1 MSPDVVHN
9 VIAATCD
16 PVSNLKLA
24 VHPLSRCP
32 CQFDCLLATAAA
44 SFIPLLPI
52 TGLPMSEEAADGAVA
67 SYRAARTRAFAYPRE
82 ADLVHGLEL
91 AALGAV
97 LTGVAAQVSIP
108 LPFTPVPITLQ
119 TFAVLLTGVT
129 LGARFGG
136 ASQALYVG
144 LGAGGVPWF
153 EGFGAGVGALAGP
166 TGGYLVG
173 FPVAAVLAGAAVD
186 RYPVTRRLP
195 VLLVVLGLANAVV
208 FAFGLPWLYTWL
220 TVINGDPLS
229 LPELANKGLIPFI
242 PGGIMKTVGA
252 ALVATAFLPGPSERS

>member
-1 MSPDVVHN
+1 MV
-9 VIAATCD
+9 
-16 PVSNLKLA
+16 
-24 VHPLSRCP
+24 
-32 CQFDCLLATAAA
+32 
-44 SFIPLLPI
+44 
-52 TGLPMSEEAADGAVA
+52 EEAVNNAVT

-82 ADLVHGLEL
+82 ADLAHGLGL

-97 LTGVAAQVSIP
+97 LTGVAAQLSVP

-129 LGARFGG
+129 LGARLGG

-144 LGAGGVPWF
+144 LGAGGIPWF
-153 EGFGAGVGALAGP
+153 EGFGAGLGALAGP

-195 VLLVVLGLANAVV
+195 VLIGVLGVANAVV

-220 TVINGDPLS
+220 TVINGGALS
-229 LPELANKGLIPFI
+229 LSELATKGLWPFV
-242 PGGIMKTVGA
+242 PGGIVKIVGA
-252 ALVATAFLPGPSERS
+252 ALVASAFLPAASEHS